1 MKISSKAIPAI
12 ILAGLMT
19 GGVAQAYS
27 VSDIDDGV
35 NAASVFLNVDD
46 GVVTLTGTID
56 STGEKARIE
65 SAAES
70 LEGVTEVHNFL
81 SVSE

>member
-1 MKISSKAIPAI
+1 MKLTTKTIPAI

-19 GGVAQAYS
+19 SGVAHAYS
-27 VSDIDDGV
+27 VSDIDDGI

-46 GVVTLTGTID
+46 GVATLTGTID
-56 STGEKARIE
+56 SASEKARIE
-65 SAAES
+65 SAAEG
-70 LEGVTEVHNFL
+70 LDGVTEVYNFL